1 MYQIAIVD
9 DDARDAA
16 LLRSLLCRYA
26 EESGCGEMRITCSE
40 DGAAFLRGF
49 TPAYDIVFFDIDMP
63 GINGIEAAKKLREV
77 APDIA
82 IVFVTNMAHYA
93 LEGYA
98 VNAVDFM
105 VKPLTYYAF
114 ALKFKKILRY
124 VARNASKRIPLRLSE
139 GETVHV
145 DSADI
150 LYVEVMQHY
159 LVYHMKD
166 GENYRGCGYAK
177 FMLNC
182 LIHVAEKDFSG
193 KNVVLSV
200 YEENFA
206 ALNLYNLMGF
216 IPYVSDYDSRGC
228 GRNNREKYFKM
239 IKYV

>member
-26 EESGCGEMRITCSE
+26 EESGCGELRITCSE

-166 GENYRGCGYAK
+166 GENYRVRGTIGDVEKLLAPYFFARCSKSFLVNLRHARGVRGK
-177 FMLNC
+177 E
-182 LIHVAEKDFSG
+182 VAVGGDLLPVTRTRHDAFWEQFRRYIG
-193 KNVVLSV
+193 GLS
-200 YEENFA
+200 
-206 ALNLYNLMGF
+206 
-216 IPYVSDYDSRGC
+216 
-228 GRNNREKYFKM
+228 
-239 IKYV
+239 